1 MLAAAKDQEE
11 IAASILL
18 ANRAD
23 VNQGVPESLA
33 GNPELFY
40 TPLQKEESP
49 SAASNTTV
57 ANSTAANSTA
67 ANSTADQPTAIPAG
81 HSAAMTT
88 VAPTSAAST
97 PDAPTGI

>member
-1 MLAAAKDQEE
+1 MENRGYSALMLAAAKDQEE

-40 TPLQKEESP
+40 TPLQVAIED
-49 SAASNTTV
+49 AIGDSNMFL
-57 ANSTAANSTA
+57 S
-67 ANSTADQPTAIPAG
+67 
-81 HSAAMTT
+81 
-88 VAPTSAAST
+88 
-97 PDAPTGI
+97 